1 MTLEQ
6 LRIFIAV
13 AERGHLTQ
21 AAESLSLTPSA
32 VSAAL
37 RSLEHRYD
45 VKLFDRVGRGIAL
58 TESGRLFLTHAQETI
73 RSATVAEQV
82 LTDLSGAARGR
93 IRLRASQ
100 TIASYWL
107 PRPLVRFRQQFPGIE
122 VVLGVGN
129 TQTVADDVVEGQ
141 ADVGLVEGEVDQPSL
156 DRQQFGADQLI
167 VVVAPGHRWASARDL
182 RVSDLMQGE
191 WVSREAG
198 SGTRSVF
205 EAFLEKHGMT
215 PSALDIIMTF
225 PSNEAILSAVADSD
239 FAAAVST
246 FAAAPALASGSL
258 VRVPIAVA
266 ERAFSVLTHRERFR
280 TRAVSALIAELT
292 GIRPGP

>member
-21 AAESLSLTPSA
+21 AAETLSLTPSA

-58 TESGRLFLTHAQETI
+58 TESGRLFLTHARDAV
-73 RSATVAEQV
+73 RSAALAEQV
-82 LTDLSGAARGR
+82 LTDLSGSERGH

-107 PRPLVRFRQQFPGIE
+107 PRPLVRFRQRFPGIE
-122 VVLGVGN
+122 VTLAVGN
-129 TQTVADDVVEGQ
+129 TQTVAAAVVDGN
-141 ADVGLVEGEVDQPSL
+141 ADMGLVEGEIDQRSL
-156 DRQQFGADQLI
+156 ECVPFAGDQLV
-167 VVVAPGHRWASARDL
+167 VVVAPGHRWARAQNL
-182 RVSDLMQGE
+182 RISDLTQGE
-191 WVSREAG
+191 WVSREVG
-198 SGTRSVF
+198 SGTRSAF
-205 EAFLEKHGMT
+205 ESFLEKHDIAA
-215 PSALDIIMTF
+215 SALPITMTF
-225 PSNEAILSAVADSD
+225 PSNEAVLSAVAESD

-246 FAAAPALASGSL
+246 FAAAPALASGQL
-258 VRVPIAVA
+258 VRVPVQVA
-266 ERAFSVLTHRERFR
+266 ERAFNLLTHRERFR
-280 TRAVSALIAELT
+280 TRAVSALISALR
-292 GIRPGP
+292 GIQQ

>member
-21 AAESLSLTPSA
+21 AAETLSLTPSA

-45 VKLFDRVGRGIAL
+45 VKLFDRIGRGIAL
-58 TESGRLFLTHAQETI
+58 TENGKLFLTHARAAIQ
-73 RSATVAEQV
+73 SAAQAEQV
-82 LTDLSGAARGR
+82 LTDLSGSERGR

-107 PRPLVRFRQQFPGIE
+107 PRPLVRFRQRFPGIE

-129 TQTVADDVVEGQ
+129 TQTVAQAVVEGS
-141 ADVGLVEGEVDQPSL
+141 ADVGLVEGEIDQPL
-156 DRQQFGADQLI
+156 LERVQFGADQLI
-167 VVVAPGHRWASARDL
+167 VVVAAKHRWARARNL
-182 RVSDLMQGE
+182 RVSELMQGE
-191 WVSREAG
+191 WVSREVG
-198 SGTRSVF
+198 SGTRSEF
-205 EAFLEKHGMT
+205 EAFLEKQGVA
-215 PSALDIIMTF
+215 PAALPIIMTF
-225 PSNEAILSAVADSD
+225 PSNEAVLSAVADSD

-246 FAAAPALASGSL
+246 FAAAPALASGQI
-258 VRVPIAVA
+258 VRVPVIVA

-292 GIRPGP
+292 GIQ